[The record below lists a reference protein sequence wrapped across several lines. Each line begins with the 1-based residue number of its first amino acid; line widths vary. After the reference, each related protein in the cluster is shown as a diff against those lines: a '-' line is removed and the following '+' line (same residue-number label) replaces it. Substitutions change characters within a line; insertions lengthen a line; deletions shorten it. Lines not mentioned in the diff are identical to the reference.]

1 MVDKL
6 SEITRS
12 DPVSLPTSHGVGAN
26 NIDRFLAQC
35 RPETPC
41 LVIDL
46 DIVRAQYHALRAVF
60 PNARIFYAVK
70 ANPAAE
76 VIAALAELGCNFDL
90 ASAGEIHRCQALG
103 IGAERLSFGNTIK
116 REAEVTDAHAR
127 GIDLFAFD
135 SIAELEKLSRAAP
148 GARVYCRLLVGGR
161 GAEWPLS
168 RKFGCA
174 PDMAIDLLLHART
187 LRLRPV
193 GVSFHIGSQ
202 QTDPQQWSPAV
213 ADAARVFRACARS
226 GLDLDLL
233 NVGGGFPAHYRTP
246 VPSIAA
252 YAEAIDSALAA
263 HFRAARPPLLVE
275 PGRHL
280 VGHAGILRSQVLLI
294 ARKAHDAA
302 RRWVYIDAGR
312 YNGLPET
319 SGERIHYRFRT
330 PHDGGAC
337 EDAIVAGPTC
347 DSTDVIYQ
355 YADCRL
361 ALDLA
366 IGDPVDFLSA
376 GAYTAS
382 YASVEFNGFPP
393 LRTYCI

>member
-1 MVDKL
+1 MAEEL
-6 SEITRS
+6 SEKIEGDQGALAVPHR
-12 DPVSLPTSHGVGAN
+12 VGTGG
-26 NIDRFLAQC
+26 IDGFLAGH

-41 LVIDL
+41 IVIDL
-46 DIVRAQYHALRAVF
+46 DIVRAQYHALRDVF
-60 PNARIFYAVK
+60 QEAAIFYAVK

-90 ASAGEIHRCQALG
+90 ASAGEIHRCHSLG

-116 REAEVTDAHAR
+116 REAEIADAHAR

-135 SIAELEKLSRAAP
+135 SIAEFQKLCRAAP
-148 GARVYCRLLVGGR
+148 GARVYCRLLVDGR

-174 PDMAIDLLLHART
+174 AEMAIDLLLRART
-187 LRLRPV
+187 LGLRPV
-193 GVSFHIGSQ
+193 GVSFHVGSQ
-202 QTDPQQWSPAV
+202 QTDPQQWSPAI
-213 ADAARVFRACARS
+213 ANAARVFHGCARN

-233 NVGGGFPAHYRTP
+233 NLGGGFPAHYRTP

-252 YAEAIDSALAA
+252 YAGAIDGAIAR
-263 HFRAARPPLLVE
+263 HFGAGRPRLLIE
-275 PGRHL
+275 PGRYI
-280 VGHAGILRSQVLLI
+280 VGDAGILRSQVLLV
-294 ARKAHDAA
+294 ARKSHHAQ

-319 SGERIHYRFRT
+319 FGERIHYRVRT
-330 PHDGGAC
+330 PHDGGPC
-337 EDAIVAGPTC
+337 EAVILAGPTC
-347 DSTDVIYQ
+347 DSTDLIYQ
-355 YADCRL
+355 HSDCRL
-361 ALDLA
+361 PLDLA
-366 IGDPVDFLSA
+366 IGDPLDFLSA

-393 LRTYCI
+393 LRTYYI

>member
-1 MVDKL
+1 M
-6 SEITRS
+6 
-12 DPVSLPTSHGVGAN
+12 
-26 NIDRFLAQC
+26 
-35 RPETPC
+35 
-41 LVIDL
+41 
-46 DIVRAQYHALRAVF
+46 RAQHHALRAAF
-60 PNARIFYAVK
+60 PEATIFYAVK

-90 ASAGEIHRCQALG
+90 ASAGEILRCQSLG

-116 REAEVTDAHAR
+116 REAEIADAHAR
-127 GIDLFAFD
+127 GIDLFVLD

-148 GARVYCRLLVGGR
+148 GARVYCRLLVSGR

-174 PDMAIDLLLHART
+174 ADMAIDLLLRART
-187 LRLRPV
+187 LNLRPV
-193 GVSFHIGSQ
+193 GVSFHVGSQ
-202 QTDPQQWSPAV
+202 QTDPQQWGPAI
-213 ADAARVFRACARS
+213 ATAARVFHACAKS

-246 VPSIAA
+246 VSPIAA
-252 YAEAIDSALAA
+252 YVDAVDSALAR
-263 HFRAARPPLLVE
+263 HFRSARPRLLIE
-275 PGRHL
+275 PGRYM
-280 VGHAGILRSQVLLI
+280 VGDAGILRSQVLLV
-294 ARKAHDAA
+294 ARKSHHAQ

-319 SGERIHYRFRT
+319 FGERIHYRLRT
-330 PHDGGAC
+330 PHDGAPC
-337 EDAIVAGPTC
+337 EAVILAGPTC

-355 YADCRL
+355 HSDCRL
-361 ALDLA
+361 PLDLA
-366 IGDPVDFLSA
+366 IGDPLDFLSA

-393 LRTYCI
+393 LKTYCI